1 MKKLIILTFVLFFE
15 SCNSQSN
22 YVDRTSSRQ
31 DIEYYKLTEHT
42 ANDDNGTKISI
53 YVPQGFYESVL
64 GPNQLASFN
73 YIKNGEGYYISIDK
87 LESRN
92 TIKVDSKRY
101 IDIINNQFKTQYNG
115 DIKKFENILPKSV
128 FKNLNLIAFEGNI
141 VINNKYFAKRL
152 AEYVDARNNGTELQ
166 DVPLIEFH
174 YITHHNK
181 RKYTISIIRYGYNS
195 YSDMV
200 GLASTIGGSVKFR

>member
-115 DIKKFENILPKSV
+115 DIKKFENILPKSI

>member
-1 MKKLIILTFVLFFE
+1 MKRLIILTFVLFFE

>member
-1 MKKLIILTFVLFFE
+1 MKKLLFILIALNPLINTLIAEEFIE
-15 SCNSQSN
+15 IKPKNIYS
-22 YVDRTSSRQ
+22 YKKSSLVKW
-31 DIEYYKLTEHT
+31 E
-42 ANDDNGTKISI
+42 N
-53 YVPQGFYESVL
+53 
-64 GPNQLASFN
+64 
-73 YIKNGEGYYISIDK
+73 
-87 LESRN
+87 
-92 TIKVDSKRY
+92 DSKRY

-115 DIKKFENILPKSV
+115 DIKKFENILPKNI

>member
-166 DVPLIEFH
+166 DVPLIDF
-174 YITHHNK
+174 
-181 RKYTISIIRYGYNS
+181 II
-195 YSDMV
+195 
-200 GLASTIGGSVKFR
+200 

>member
-1 MKKLIILTFVLFFE
+1 M
-15 SCNSQSN
+15 
-22 YVDRTSSRQ
+22 
-31 DIEYYKLTEHT
+31 TEHT

-115 DIKKFENILPKSV
+115 DIKKFENILPKSF

-181 RKYTISIIRYGYNS
+181 RNYTISIIRYGYNS

>member
-87 LESRN
+87 LESKN

-128 FKNLNLIAFEGNI
+128 FKSLNLIAFEGNI

>member
-15 SCNSQSN
+15 SCNSHSN